1 MRGNKYIKLGDA
13 ISQLF
18 RQENLDEKYSVYAI
32 RNAWEEIAGKLI
44 ANHTREIRCHQKV
57 LFVSVSSDVVR
68 NELSYN
74 KKQLIDK
81 INHFCGRRLIEE
93 IVLK

>member
-18 RQENLDEKYSVYAI
+18 KEENLDEKYSVFAV
-32 RNAWEEIAGKLI
+32 RNAWQEIAGALI
-44 ANHTREIRCHQKV
+44 AKHTKEIRYHKKV
-57 LFVSVSSDVVR
+57 LFVAIASDVIR

-74 KKQLIDK
+74 KKELIQK
-81 INHFCGRRLIEE
+81 INTFCGKRLVEE

>member
-1 MRGNKYIKLGDA
+1 MRRNKYIKLGDA

-18 RQENLDEKYSVYAI
+18 KEEKLDEKYSIHAI

-44 ANHTREIRCHQKV
+44 ANHTREIRYHQKV
-57 LFVSVSSDVVR
+57 LFVAINSDVIR
-68 NELSYN
+68 NEISYN
-74 KKQLIDK
+74 KKALIDK
-81 INHFCGRRLIEE
+81 INHFCGKRLVEE